1 MITYRE
7 ISIDEIYEHILEVD
21 VSEHGELIYLW
32 QDGELVTKP
41 LVWDRPPRTTE
52 TWQEN
57 WASVLPLPGVKA
69 WAAFEGEVMVGVIV
83 YRPHLT
89 DGMAQLDALFVDK
102 GHRQQGIAT
111 HLTKLLEGQAI
122 ADGHK
127 HLYVSAT
134 ESKSAVGFYTSQG
147 FIPTQDAHPKLY
159 ALEPNDI
166 HMIKK
171 LEGKDFP

>member
-7 ISIDEIYEHILEVD
+7 ISIDEIHEHILDMD
-21 VSEHGELIYLW
+21 VSEHGEFIYLW

-41 LVWDRPPRTTE
+41 IVWDRPPRTAE

-69 WAAFEGEVMVGVIV
+69 WGAFEGEVMVGIIV

-89 DGMAQLDALFVDK
+89 DDMAQLDALFVDK
-102 GHRQQGIAT
+102 KHRQLGIAT
-111 HLTKLLEGQAI
+111 HLTKLLEAQSI

-127 HLYVSAT
+127 RLYVSAT

-147 FIPTQDAHPKLY
+147 FIPTQDTHPELY

-166 HMIKK
+166 HMIKI
-171 LEGKDFP
+171 LVD

>member
-1 MITYRE
+1 MINYRE
-7 ISIDEIYEHILEVD
+7 ISIEEIYGHILEVD
-21 VSEHGELIYLW
+21 VSEHGEFIYHW
-32 QDGELVTKP
+32 QDGVLVTRP
-41 LVWDRPPRTTE
+41 LVWDRPPRTAE

-69 WAAFEGEVMVGVIV
+69 WGAFEGDLMVGIIV

-89 DGMAQLDALFVDK
+89 KDMAQLDALFVDK
-102 GHRQQGIAT
+102 NHRQQGIAT
-111 HLTKLLEGQAI
+111 HLTRLLEAQAI

-127 HLYVSAT
+127 RLYVSAT
-134 ESKSAVGFYTSQG
+134 ESKSAVGFYTSLG
-147 FIPTQDAHPKLY
+147 FVPTQNAHPELY

-171 LEGKDFP
+171 LVN